1 MSKDKVVAADLAE
14 DEIEVV
20 DDGKILDNI
29 GLDEYLSPE
38 ELAALKDDDEASGL
52 DEILADED
60 AAIAKELPV
69 VEKAD
74 EKPEAVKEY
83 KQNSVRMDVKPV
95 EDYDNKIADFNR
107 QLDDLVEKLDNGDI
121 SLKEYSVES
130 RKIQTDETE
139 LILQQRE
146 ALNASSF
153 NKRLDEADADT
164 ANKQWAS
171 TVDKFLRQDSNTLY
185 TSNEQLNAALDKT
198 VKYLATTEPEAD
210 PSYYLE
216 ESDRI
221 LRARYPA
228 LFGEVTKPVEKVE
241 KLAETRKPNLKDI
254 PKTLA
259 NLPSAD
265 MNETDGSEFSYLEKL
280 AGFRLEQAIA
290 LISKDPAKEERYLR
304 SQ

>member
-1 MSKDKVVAADLAE
+1 MSKDKSVAADVAE

-228 LFGEVTKPVEKVE
+228 LFGEVTKPADEVEKT
-241 KLAETRKPNLKDI
+241 AETRKPNLKDI

>member
-1 MSKDKVVAADLAE
+1 MSKDKSVAADVAE

-74 EKPEAVKEY
+74 EKPEAVTDY
-83 KQNSVRMDVKPV
+83 KQNAVRMDVKPV
-95 EDYDNKIADFNR
+95 DDYDGKIESINT
-107 QLDDLVEKLDNGDI
+107 QVEELVSKLDNGDI
-121 SLKEYSVES
+121 DLKEYTRES
-130 RKIQTDETE
+130 RKLQQQETE

-228 LFGEVTKPVEKVE
+228 LFGEVTKPVDEVK

-265 MNETDGSEFSYLEKL
+265 MNETDGNEFSYLEKL

>member
-1 MSKDKVVAADLAE
+1 M
-14 DEIEVV
+14 
-20 DDGKILDNI
+20 
-29 GLDEYLSPE
+29 
-38 ELAALKDDDEASGL
+38 
-52 DEILADED
+52 
-60 AAIAKELPV
+60 

-171 TVDKFLRQDSNTLY
+171 TVLS
-185 TSNEQLNAALDKT
+185 SAALSCSLL
-198 VKYLATTEPEAD
+198 V
-210 PSYYLE
+210 
-216 ESDRI
+216 
-221 LRARYPA
+221 
-228 LFGEVTKPVEKVE
+228 
-241 KLAETRKPNLKDI
+241 
-254 PKTLA
+254 
-259 NLPSAD
+259 
-265 MNETDGSEFSYLEKL
+265 
-280 AGFRLEQAIA
+280 
-290 LISKDPAKEERYLR
+290 
-304 SQ
+304 

>member
-1 MSKDKVVAADLAE
+1 M
-14 DEIEVV
+14 
-20 DDGKILDNI
+20 
-29 GLDEYLSPE
+29 
-38 ELAALKDDDEASGL
+38 
-52 DEILADED
+52 
-60 AAIAKELPV
+60 

-95 EDYDNKIADFNR
+95 EDYDNKIADFNKK
-107 QLDDLVEKLDNGDI
+107 LDDLVEKLDNGDI

-185 TSNEQLNAALDKT
+185 TSNDQLYLPIVCLQNQHRLHLNA
-198 VKYLATTEPEAD
+198 Y
-210 PSYYLE
+210 
-216 ESDRI
+216 
-221 LRARYPA
+221 
-228 LFGEVTKPVEKVE
+228 
-241 KLAETRKPNLKDI
+241 
-254 PKTLA
+254 
-259 NLPSAD
+259 
-265 MNETDGSEFSYLEKL
+265 
-280 AGFRLEQAIA
+280 
-290 LISKDPAKEERYLR
+290 
-304 SQ
+304 

>member
-1 MSKDKVVAADLAE
+1 MGKDKSVAADVIE

-29 GLDEYLSPE
+29 NLDEYLSPE

-121 SLKEYSVES
+121 SL
-130 RKIQTDETE
+130 
-139 LILQQRE
+139 
-146 ALNASSF
+146 
-153 NKRLDEADADT
+153 
-164 ANKQWAS
+164 
-171 TVDKFLRQDSNTLY
+171 
-185 TSNEQLNAALDKT
+185 
-198 VKYLATTEPEAD
+198 
-210 PSYYLE
+210 
-216 ESDRI
+216 
-221 LRARYPA
+221 
-228 LFGEVTKPVEKVE
+228 
-241 KLAETRKPNLKDI
+241 
-254 PKTLA
+254 
-259 NLPSAD
+259 
-265 MNETDGSEFSYLEKL
+265 
-280 AGFRLEQAIA
+280 
-290 LISKDPAKEERYLR
+290 
-304 SQ
+304 

>member
-14 DEIEVV
+14 DEIEAL

-29 GLDEYLSPE
+29 NLDEYLSPE

-74 EKPEAVKEY
+74 EKPEAVTDY

-95 EDYDNKIADFNR
+95 DDYDGKIESINT
-107 QLDDLVEKLDNGDI
+107 QVEELVSKLDNGDI
-121 SLKEYSVES
+121 DLKEYTRES
-130 RKIQTDETE
+130 RKLQQQETE

-228 LFGEVTKPVEKVE
+228 LFGEVTKPADEVEKT
-241 KLAETRKPNLKDI
+241 AETRKPNLKDI